1 LSGGAF
7 GIHTYLSRYSEKVAG
22 YYLAAVVGLCI
33 LAAVRSVLVRQSAM
47 RWPVWT
53 LLALGLLPF
62 AHYIAVVSTSGIQPG
77 IYSYLYKFAPYMTG
91 LYWASVARTMGLRPL
106 ALAVKTYAA
115 VVSIRQIAVFLLPG
129 SLGAHSLNAVYDDT
143 YVYSYVGSL
152 PRVFGPGAMLMALAI
167 LLYVGDWS
175 RRQLGPAGYVG
186 LAMASAASLTTLT
199 RGTNLLLV
207 AMVTASIFLPIK
219 IRQRRGVSQTF
230 KTIAGII
237 CLFVIVSG
245 LYLAGSGRLEDLLPG
260 AGDRVTA
267 DTTTFNWRYAQFER
281 AFVRSDAWRQNWLFG
296 VGPET
301 FIQNDSNDSHYT
313 VNELHYSYASVL
325 WTFGATGLG
334 LLLGSLF
341 GAARYGW
348 DIAQRSPRGLE
359 WYLGVWMFIIAGV
372 YTPTFTENS
381 AALGLTIC
389 TAAIMGSVRSVRRG
403 RSARGTPRSV
413 ESGCH
418 APVVAGARQ

>member
-1 LSGGAF
+1 
-7 GIHTYLSRYSEKVAG
+7 
-22 YYLAAVVGLCI
+22 
-33 LAAVRSVLVRQSAM
+33 
-47 RWPVWT
+47 
-53 LLALGLLPF
+53 
-62 AHYIAVVSTSGIQPG
+62 
-77 IYSYLYKFAPYMTG
+77 
-91 LYWASVARTMGLRPL
+91 MGLRPL

-186 LAMASAASLTTLT
+186 LA
-199 RGTNLLLV
+199 
-207 AMVTASIFLPIK
+207 VTIASIFLPIK